1 MVFTL
6 LQQRISG
13 SASKTASSAQT
24 RTQSMRPF
32 IQLSLWSGLVLV
44 LFVANIKTDTEKRY
58 LLRLEA
64 RAPLLVAP
72 TERLIVSMSAM
83 SINVRTKC
91 LSTSG
96 PSSPG
101 QGRRTISLCRAANS
115 WCFRGGQNVLTCC
128 CTIFGGGQ
136 NMILKISRGTIAR
149 LPAPW
154 LRAWICALGKSHCF
168 PHSPPKIKLS
178 RLRFHANYRFV
189 AESKS
194 VSSYIFGVDFSV

>member
-64 RAPLLVAP
+64 RAPLLIAP

-115 WCFRGGQNVLTCC
+115 WCFRGGQNDFDLLLHYFRGVDKTW
-128 CTIFGGGQ
+128 FWKFRGG
-136 NMILKISRGTIAR
+136 R
-149 LPAPW
+149 LPGCP
-154 LRAWICALGKSHCF
+154 LPDCG
-168 PHSPPKIKLS
+168 PE
-178 RLRFHANYRFV
+178 FV
-189 AESKS
+189 P
-194 VSSYIFGVDFSV
+194 